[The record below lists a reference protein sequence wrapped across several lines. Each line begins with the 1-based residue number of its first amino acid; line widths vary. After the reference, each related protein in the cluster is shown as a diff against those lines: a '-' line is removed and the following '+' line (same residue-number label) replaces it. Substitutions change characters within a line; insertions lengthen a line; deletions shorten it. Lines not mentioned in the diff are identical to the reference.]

1 MKNFFINLLVGAA
14 ALCAYS
20 TSLYAQTGED
30 FFHQA
35 AAFYINGNLPEARR
49 AVETG
54 IKRDPTNPKL
64 KTLRNMLEE
73 EESQQQQQ
81 QQNQQQQDQQEKQQ
95 GQQQDQQQKDRQQQ
109 DQQKRD
115 EPQQQQAKE
124 QKADKDQM
132 KKEDAARLLEALKN
146 QEKDAQKQRQMKVQG
161 RARVDKDW

>member
-1 MKNFFINLLVGAA
+1 MKSLLINLLACAA
-14 ALCAYS
+14 TLWGGS

-49 AVETG
+49 AVEAG

-73 EESQQQQQ
+73 EEESQQQQ
-81 QQNQQQQDQQEKQQ
+81 QQNQQPQDQQEN
-95 GQQQDQQQKDRQQQ
+95 QQDQQQKDQQQQ
-109 DQQKRD
+109 DQQKQD
-115 EPQQQQAKE
+115 EQQQQAKE
-124 QKADKDQM
+124 QKADKNQM

-146 QEKDAQKQRQMKVQG
+146 QEKEVQKQRQMKVQG